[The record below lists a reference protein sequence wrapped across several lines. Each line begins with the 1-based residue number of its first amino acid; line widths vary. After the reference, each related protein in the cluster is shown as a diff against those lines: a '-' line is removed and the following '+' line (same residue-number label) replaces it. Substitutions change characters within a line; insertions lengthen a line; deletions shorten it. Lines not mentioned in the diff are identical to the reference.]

1 MKISNQLQKDSKVNS
16 KPKKKNVIIKR
27 NNKRMISKEQS
38 KSKERYNTLED
49 IKKYNKN
56 KIDKKGKENY
66 FDKLSKKKQLILK
79 INIENNDKES
89 YPYKKSVKKINKDKA
104 NKKYKDY
111 PNLIKGVLGQAVYNN
126 ISNNTNYNEYIR
138 YKPIG
143 DIFKDQSDIPT
154 RKITME
160 NNNSL
165 NISFNSKSD
174 LIKKEKEKNDINNN
188 NINNTYNIE
197 NELKINA
204 DSSIISKNNDTL
216 IKSGKRISPILPD
229 YNNINKK
236 KPNKEIVSE
245 YIINDKNDRNR
256 KMNEELNNVE
266 IKIINKKNIKKKI
279 EIEKI
284 DNFNIQNIP
293 IDKSNNLL
301 FKNDEEIWK
310 YLKEKMSEDK
320 EKEYNENKLKY
331 NYFTL
336 VKKFQGKILYEIGLE
351 NNINKIN
358 SILEKENVK
367 VENEPVLFITRKSFN
382 KINNEDRSDIE
393 MNKKINKINLL
404 KEETEKLNDIINS
417 LNEKIKAYEKEIN
430 SRDNK
435 INKYQKEINE
445 LNVKYTKNK
454 ESITLEIIKNEF
466 FEILNK
472 TYKQIKEKYIPYLIE
487 HFGYE
492 YKNNL
497 KKEEQ
502 KAEKESKKNYKTKE
516 IENKINLDIKEEK
529 ADISNNMKDKI
540 NIFNKINNNDD
551 TIKKEVN
558 IPNKIFLMR
567 NSKKEE
573 TMEEKMKREERMNKA
588 LKRIK
593 NKRKIDEENNKV
605 KKAEKV
611 TNLSSAL
618 ETTLQ
623 KEEGKKLYVD
633 LEYEKEIE
641 KEKEENEKR
650 ENN

>member
-27 NNKRMISKEQS
+27 NSKRMISKEQS

-174 LIKKEKEKNDINNN
+174 LIKKEKEKEKNDINN
-188 NINNTYNIE
+188 NINNTYNLE

-204 DSSIISKNNDTL
+204 DSIISKNNDTL
-216 IKSGKRISPILPD
+216 IKSGRRISPILPD

-245 YIINDKNDRNR
+245 YINNDKNDRNR

-266 IKIINKKNIKKKI
+266 IKITNNINRNKKIK
-279 EIEKI
+279 IEKI
-284 DNFNIQNIP
+284 DNFNIQNIQ
-293 IDKSNNLL
+293 INKTNNLS

-310 YLKEKMSEDK
+310 YLKEKMGEEK

-367 VENEPVLFITRKSFN
+367 VENEPVFFITKKSLN
-382 KINNEDRSDIE
+382 KINKEDMSDKE
-393 MNKKINKINLL
+393 MSIKIHKINKENEILRNNINIM

-417 LNEKIKAYEKEIN
+417 LNEKIKTYEKEIN
-430 SRDNK
+430 SRDNI

-445 LNVKYTKNK
+445 LNFKYTKNK
-454 ESITLEIIKNEF
+454 DCITLEIIKNEF

-472 TYKQIKEKYIPYLIE
+472 TNKQIVE
-487 HFGYE
+487 
-492 YKNNL
+492 
-497 KKEEQ
+497 
-502 KAEKESKKNYKTKE
+502 
-516 IENKINLDIKEEK
+516 
-529 ADISNNMKDKI
+529 KDK
-540 NIFNKINNNDD
+540 
-551 TIKKEVN
+551 
-558 IPNKIFLMR
+558 P
-567 NSKKEE
+567 
-573 TMEEKMKREERMNKA
+573 
-588 LKRIK
+588 
-593 NKRKIDEENNKV
+593 
-605 KKAEKV
+605 
-611 TNLSSAL
+611 
-618 ETTLQ
+618 
-623 KEEGKKLYVD
+623 Y
-633 LEYEKEIE
+633 
-641 KEKEENEKR
+641 
-650 ENN
+650 